1 MAQDMSANAQGT
13 STSYK
18 GNSPAGQVMREAI
31 ELEIE
36 ERSPY
41 PKRASFID
49 ADTPYVGKASRRA
62 VEPSSRRQRHGDRAR
77 GGGRQYLHTSRRAR
91 SQLRRPSTD
100 LR

>member
-13 STSYK
+13 STGYK

-49 ADTPYVGKASRRA
+49 ADTPYVGKAIRRA
-62 VEPSSRRQRHGDRAR
+62 VDNDMAIVLVEADGSTLTLRAEP
-77 GGGRQYLHTSRRAR
+77 AR
-91 SQLRRPSTD
+91 S
-100 LR
+100 